1 METTLLDSVLRW
13 QVLCLVLLAVTC
25 LVLVGTSILLTWL
38 LWKRRTFTEF
48 HYRLAPSVTATTGS
62 TAYTIAPM
70 PMPGLPDAAVGWHVE
85 EVRSAPKA
93 KVGKRKRDDES
104 EPSPPSPSG
113 KVLCAA
119 CQVEMAVDHLETNG
133 AVSRMVYK
141 CPKCQ
146 KQEFGPVP

>member
-25 LVLVGTSILLTWL
+25 LVLVGTNILLTWL

-62 TAYTIAPM
+62 TAYTIAPT

-85 EVRSAPKA
+85 EARSTPKA
-93 KVGKRKRDDES
+93 RAGKRKRDGDEG
-104 EPSPPSPSG
+104 EPPA